1 MNLPLI
7 TLSLEEYEEIKS
19 LKQYIDN
26 MCIQYESF
34 LVNNEYKRIAYVNK
48 SDLQGLFEILGYL
61 KFDELK
67 IVTFT
72 SIDNETDWD
81 LILCPNCIK
90 NKKELKNNKK
100 IYQKQLN
107 LFDFDKKLSQNS
119 HSINDIM

>member
-1 MNLPLI
+1 M
-7 TLSLEEYEEIKS
+7 KS
-19 LKQYIDN
+19 NFKDKCDICNTWQFN
-26 MCIQYESF
+26 CW
-34 LVNNEYKRIAYVNK
+34 
-48 SDLQGLFEILGYL
+48 GY
-61 KFDELK
+61 
-67 IVTFT
+67 
-72 SIDNETDWD
+72 ND

>member
-19 LKQYIDN
+19 LKQYIEN

-67 IVTFT
+67 IVTN
-72 SIDNETDWD
+72 NE
-81 LILCPNCIK
+81 
-90 NKKELKNNKK
+90 E
-100 IYQKQLN
+100 
-107 LFDFDKKLSQNS
+107 
-119 HSINDIM
+119 